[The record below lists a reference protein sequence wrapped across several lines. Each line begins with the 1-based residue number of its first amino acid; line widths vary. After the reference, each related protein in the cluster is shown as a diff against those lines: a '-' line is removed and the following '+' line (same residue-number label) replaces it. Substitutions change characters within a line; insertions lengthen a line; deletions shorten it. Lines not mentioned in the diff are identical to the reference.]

1 MNRTNISRIY
11 KLAAF
16 FLFLRGASSLVNRY
30 LKVVIT
36 VAEPVGTRPAQI
48 TSCKM

>member
-1 MNRTNISRIY
+1 MNRTNISRVY

-16 FLFLRGASSLVNRY
+16 SFFGGASSLVNRY
-30 LKVVIT
+30 LKVAIS

-48 TSCKM
+48 TSCKT